1 MTNFSTKKYLDNYK
15 IGIKYEDFF
24 YKLLISRFLKHDD
37 ILIIQT
43 DFYDYCDFKIFKVI
57 DNINYLIAQ
66 IEIKC
71 RITDTQNFKFLFCNK
86 SKKINYLYDDEVN
99 FSKEQGY
106 FKEFILIYNCI
117 KENCFYYN
125 SFDNFDIKGD
135 KNVFKTDLIKTYE
148 INDIFNYINTLIC

>member
-1 MTNFSTKKYLDNYK
+1 MKLIFRKNK
-15 IGIKYEDFF
+15 GI
-24 YKLLISRFLKHDD
+24 
-37 ILIIQT
+37 
-43 DFYDYCDFKIFKVI
+43 
-57 DNINYLIAQ
+57 
-66 IEIKC
+66 
-71 RITDTQNFKFLFCNK
+71 
-86 SKKINYLYDDEVN
+86 
-99 FSKEQGY
+99 